1 MLLLATSV
9 IFAQG
14 TIKGTVT
21 DPDTGT
27 PLPGANVMVAGT
39 SNGTTTDFDGMFTL
53 KIEEENLQGEVVITY
68 VGFVQQR
75 IPYDMQDG
83 ETLDLG
89 MVSLKADENAL
100 GEIVI
105 TSYSLAI
112 DRETPVAVS
121 TVKAEQIETKLGSQE
136 FPEILKSTPGVY
148 ATRAGGGFGD
158 ADLRIRG
165 FQSENVAVLING
177 VPVND
182 MENGAVYWSNWAGL
196 ADVTRTMQVQRG
208 LGAAKVAV
216 PSVGGTVNV
225 VTKSTDAEEGGNFF
239 ATVGNDGYT
248 KYGATYSTGLM
259 DNGFAASVSAARTT
273 GDGWVDGTE
282 FQAVSYFVNL

>member
-100 GEIVI
+100 GEPLNIF
-105 TSYSLAI
+105 L
-112 DRETPVAVS
+112 
-121 TVKAEQIETKLGSQE
+121 
-136 FPEILKSTPGVY
+136 
-148 ATRAGGGFGD
+148 
-158 ADLRIRG
+158 
-165 FQSENVAVLING
+165 EN
-177 VPVND
+177 
-182 MENGAVYWSNWAGL
+182 
-196 ADVTRTMQVQRG
+196 
-208 LGAAKVAV
+208 
-216 PSVGGTVNV
+216 
-225 VTKSTDAEEGGNFF
+225 
-239 ATVGNDGYT
+239 
-248 KYGATYSTGLM
+248 
-259 DNGFAASVSAARTT
+259 
-273 GDGWVDGTE
+273 
-282 FQAVSYFVNL
+282 